1 MGFFK
6 GNIGNSYTENHV
18 FIILDKSF
26 QDNGVG
32 SLTKS
37 GYAEFVNTD
46 FGKSVLNARMSS
58 SGATNA
64 SYYENII
71 QLLGL
76 GSGNCKIWN
85 GSDYESKSFSEG
97 ELLELIDY
105 HESGKSKTDE
115 KDEDKDKLIMQIN
128 SSIEGCVIFKYA
140 GKAIL
145 KCYFYSHNTRQN
157 DRVVTQKGS
166 PLITATPRRPTG
178 AKYGHRYTQE
188 KRQEDTS
195 DANNLGVFVD
205 SSKGGDED
213 LNNTITAPVAYSFD
227 SSRGMWTIANQMIV
241 RLATDV
247 DPANI
252 VGFDVTDDLE
262 STTSAAWYKP
272 DGEKN
277 ASQRATGKAVPM
289 SVQNNNPNTFGP
301 NIKLCDG
308 TKKVEQIPVVN
319 RSNDSFKKGDV
330 AIASLMDG
338 EWILQKFGTIETKP
352 QPTSIGRWGFTK
364 LIANSDWF
372 FRNRVST
379 NQLTPAS
386 CQELLK
392 SKFFK
397 TLADVDSNLPADIV
411 TKAEISAL
419 NIIGDYYPIEL
430 NYYIQTSS
438 FDQTKQEMGG
448 TSPMNYYKNINM
460 EYPPSQLLDMPS
472 FYSTPIYWGPVFP
485 DGYSS
490 VGHARMRTKE
500 GTATTYRISSTD
512 IKPDAQNDWYFSKNF
527 EIAAIANADLTDS
540 NFMQLPADIA
550 TNGKYDGDG
559 FPLED
564 TTEIIRAVNAINF
577 AKEINKKIQEGYAY
591 YLGDFEED
599 DVYGLRPNNP
609 LKLQFT
615 PLSAD
620 LAGADDANAA
630 NLSSRYEYSDRYF
643 RRNVQFLLK
652 NIGIDIGGIDFSKSL
667 FGNLYKRLKSMAL
680 GGLVEVEATTCDGVY
695 SNDAAGAFDCIPYD
709 CYIKLTPI
717 DKPRSAM
724 TPFKNHTNPAKD
736 GANLVGIVA
745 ARNKFTKNKGGTFNI
760 SAKQVFG
767 VYGNW
772 VGGGGGGIVATVIG
786 AIGAWVTNN
795 SAAFSG
801 RWTSTWGSTSSDSIN
816 SFGTTALHAMVWD
829 YWPEQQTVFIPQYFT
844 VLHFNPGKLLSSPA
858 TEDVEYT
865 PTGGSKIKVKVDKT
879 EYDVDFRVPT
889 FEAGFAPVPAGTTFT
904 KDGPKL
910 APQNLWRVNTVRRGQ
925 LVTNN
930 SNGASD
936 TGFMYYKTVIGLSK
950 AGHVIEKKGSGFSV
964 GDKISPTTGVT
975 LQIKTVDGN
984 GGIEDFDFAE
994 DTTYS
999 DRVPSGTK
1007 TYKKGEG
1014 YSASSFPSAGLKL
1027 TVNSPSKK
1035 EAAIIIFHTAEAYK
1049 QIKLDAGPKM
1059 RCPITRLSSSSGEGQ
1074 VRVEE
1079 VKNTTLNIE
1088 DNTGSKYPNKY
1099 EAFYFCHNDIGHV
1112 FNVAEVDAN
1121 PNFAQYITI
1130 TIS

>member
-37 GYAEFVNTD
+37 GYDEFVQTD
-46 FGKSVLNARMSS
+46 FGKSVLKARMDA
-58 SGATNA
+58 SGATNS

-71 QLLGL
+71 QLFGL
-76 GSGNCKIWN
+76 GSGSCKIWD
-85 GSDYESKSFSEG
+85 GSDYVTKSFSEG

-105 HESGKSKTDE
+105 HESGKAKKPEE
-115 KDEDKDKLIMQIN
+115 KDEAKDTLITQIN
-128 SSIEGCVIFKYA
+128 SSIQGCVVFKKS
-140 GKAIL
+140 GQAIL

-166 PLITATPRRPTG
+166 PLITATPRKPSG

-188 KRQEDTS
+188 KLQEDTS
-195 DANNLGVFVD
+195 DAHNIGVFIGA
-205 SSKGGDED
+205 SSDGDND
-213 LNNTITAPVAYSFD
+213 VNNTVTAPVAYSLD
-227 SSRGMWTIANQMIV
+227 ASRGMWTIANQMIV

-247 DPANI
+247 DSANI
-252 VGFDVTDDLE
+252 VGFDLTDDLE
-262 STTSAAWYKP
+262 LTTSATWYKS

-338 EWILQKFGTIETKP
+338 EWILQKFGTLETKP

-372 FRNRVST
+372 FRNRVNN
-379 NQLTPAS
+379 NQLLPAS

-392 SKFFK
+392 NKFFK
-397 TLADVDSNLPADIV
+397 TLAQADSNLPADMV

-419 NIIGDYYPIEL
+419 NMVGDYFPIEL
-430 NYYIQTSS
+430 NYYLQTSS
-438 FDQTKQEMGG
+438 FDHTKAEMGG
-448 TSPMNYYKNINM
+448 TAPISYYKNINM
-460 EYPPSQLLDMPS
+460 EYPASQLADMQS
-472 FYSTPIYWGPVFP
+472 FTTTPAYWGPVFP

-490 VGHARMRTKE
+490 IGHARMRTKE
-500 GTATTYRISSTD
+500 GIFTTYKISSKSIEMD
-512 IKPDAQNDWYFSKNF
+512 SHNDWYFGTGF
-527 EIAAIANADLTDS
+527 EIAPIANADLVDS

-550 TNGKYDGDG
+550 TNGRYDGDG

-564 TTEIIRAVNAINF
+564 TADIIRSINSDNFASAINR
-577 AKEINKKIQEGYAY
+577 KIIDGYSY
-591 YLGDFEED
+591 YLGDSD
-599 DVYGLRPNNP
+599 KNPVYGIKPNNP

-615 PLSAD
+615 PLSAE
-620 LAGADDANAA
+620 LAGADDVNAS
-630 NLSSRYEYSDRYF
+630 NLTSRYDMDRNF
-643 RRNVQFLLK
+643 RRNIKGLLA
-652 NIGIDIGGIDFSKSL
+652 NVGINIDINFDQSL
-667 FGNLYKRLKSMAL
+667 FGNLYKRLKTMAL
-680 GGLVEVEATTCDGVY
+680 GSLVEVEPTTCDGVY
-695 SNDAAGAFDCIPYD
+695 SDALVGSFDCIPYD
-709 CYIKLTPI
+709 CYIKLTPL
-717 DKPRSAM
+717 DKGISSLF
-724 TPFKNHTNPAKD
+724 PFKNPTNPAKD
-736 GANLVGIVA
+736 GANLVGITV
-745 ARNKFTKNKGGTFNI
+745 ARNKFTKNKGGTMNI

-767 VYGNW
+767 IFGSYI
-772 VGGGGGGIVATVIG
+772 GGGAGTVTATIIG
-786 AIGAWVTNN
+786 AIGSWITNN
-795 SAAFSG
+795 PSVLTG
-801 RWTSTWGSTSSDSIN
+801 RWTSVWGSTSSDSIQ

-844 VLHFNPGKLLSSPA
+844 VLHFNPGKLLSSPD
-858 TEDVEYT
+858 TEA
-865 PTGGSKIKVKVDKT
+865 VKYKPAGETEITVQVDKT

-910 APQNLWRVNTVRRGQ
+910 APQNMWRVNTVRRGQ

-930 SNGASD
+930 SNGVSD

-950 AGHVIEKKGSGFSV
+950 QGHSIQKAGSGFSI
-964 GDKISPTTGVT
+964 GDKISPSNGVT
-975 LQIKTVDGN
+975 IEVKAVDGS
-984 GGIEDFDFAE
+984 GGISDFDFAE
-994 DTTYS
+994 DKTYA
-999 DRVPSGTK
+999 DRVNIK

-1014 YSASSFPSAGLKL
+1014 YSASSFPADGLKL
-1027 TVNSPSKK
+1027 TVNSPSKG
-1035 EAAIIIFHTAEAYK
+1035 AASIIVFTSAEAYK

-1059 RCPITRLSSSSGEGQ
+1059 RCPITRLSSPSGDGTRRIEAI
-1074 VRVEE
+1074 
-1079 VKNTTLNIE
+1079 KNTTLNIE
-1088 DNTGSKYPNKY
+1088 DNSSAKYKNQY
-1099 EAFYFCHNDIGHV
+1099 EAFYFYHNDIGHV
-1112 FNVAEVDAN
+1112 FNTPEVEAN

>member
-37 GYAEFVNTD
+37 GYTEFVNTD
-46 FGKSVLNARMSS
+46 FGKSVLKARMDA
-58 SGATNA
+58 SGATNS

-71 QLLGL
+71 QLLDL
-76 GSGNCKIWN
+76 RSGNCKIWDE
-85 GSDYESKSFSEG
+85 GVSDYVSKSFSEG

-105 HESGKSKTDE
+105 HESGNSKTDE

-128 SSIEGCVIFKYA
+128 SSIEGCVIFKYT

-188 KRQEDTS
+188 KRQEETS
-195 DANNLGVFVD
+195 DANNVGVFVD
-205 SSKGGDED
+205 SSKDGDND
-213 LNNTITAPVAYSFD
+213 VNNTITAPVAYSLD
-227 SSRGMWTIANQMIV
+227 TSRGMWTIANQMIV

-330 AIASLMDG
+330 AIVSLIDG
-338 EWILQKFGTIETKP
+338 EWILQKFGTLETKP

-372 FRNRVST
+372 FRNRVNN
-379 NQLTPAS
+379 NQLLPAS

-392 SKFFK
+392 NKFFK
-397 TLADVDSNLPADIV
+397 TLIEATSNLSADIA
-411 TKAEISAL
+411 TKSEIIAL
-419 NIIGDYYPIEL
+419 NMIGDYIPVEL
-430 NYYIQTSS
+430 NFYIQTSS
-438 FDQTKQEMGG
+438 FDQTKPELGG
-448 TSPMNYYKNINM
+448 TANINYYKNINM
-460 EYPPSQLLDMPS
+460 EYPASQLLDMPS

-490 VGHARMRTKE
+490 VGHARMRTKDSIFTTYKISP
-500 GTATTYRISSTD
+500 TATD
-512 IKPDAQNDWYFSKNF
+512 MDAHNDWYFSQGF
-527 EIAAIANADLTDS
+527 EIAPIASDLNDS

-550 TNGKYDGDG
+550 TNGKYGGDG

-564 TTEIIRAVNAINF
+564 TADIIRSINSDNF
-577 AKEINKKIQEGYAY
+577 ASAISNKIQQGYAY
-591 YLGDFEED
+591 YLGDVDKE
-599 DVYGLRPNNP
+599 DVYGLKPSNP
-609 LKLQFT
+609 LRLQFT
-615 PLSAD
+615 PLSSE
-620 LAGADDANAA
+620 LAGADDINTP
-630 NLSSRYEYSDRYF
+630 NLSSQYIVDRYF
-643 RRNVQFLLK
+643 RKNIQFLLSAV
-652 NIGIDIGGIDFSKSL
+652 GIDIPLNFDESL
-667 FGNLYKRLKSMAL
+667 FGNLYKRLQSMAL
-680 GGLVEVEATTCDGVY
+680 GSLVRVEPTTCGGVY
-695 SNDAAGAFDCIPYD
+695 DNALVGPFDCIPYD
-709 CYIKLTPI
+709 CYVKLTPI

-724 TPFKNHTNPAKD
+724 TPFKNYTNPAKD

-745 ARNKFTKNKGGTFNI
+745 ARNTFTKNKGGTFNI

-772 VGGGGGGIVATVIG
+772 IGGGGGGIVATVIG

-844 VLHFNPGKLLSSPA
+844 VLHFNPGELLSSPK
-858 TEDVEYT
+858 TEDVKYT
-865 PTGGSKIKVKVDKT
+865 PTGKTEIIVKVDKI

-889 FEAGFAPVPAGTTFT
+889 LEEGFAPVTAGTNFT

-910 APQNLWRVNTVRRGQ
+910 APQNMWRVNTVRRGQ

-930 SNGASD
+930 SNGAFD

-950 AGHVIEKKGSGFSV
+950 TGHVIEEKGSGFSN
-964 GDKISPTTGVT
+964 GDKISTTNGVT
-975 LQIKTVDGN
+975 LEIKLVDGD
-984 GGIEDFDFAE
+984 GGIVDFDFAE

-999 DRVPSGTK
+999 GRVPNGIK

-1014 YSASSFPSAGLKL
+1014 YSASSFTGSGLKL
-1027 TVNSPSKK
+1027 TLASPSKK
-1035 EAAIIIFHTAEAYK
+1035 KAAIIIFNTGEAYK